1 MDKKMH
7 TIYYVSMTLD
17 EVKLNYVTT
26 KKDLLVVFFATDMFH
41 YYLVGLK
48 IILYTDHDANK
59 YL

>member
-17 EVKLNYVTT
+17 EVKLNYVNT
-26 KKDLLVVFFATDMFH
+26 KKDILVVFLAIDKFH

-48 IILYTDHDANK
+48 MILYTDHDANK